1 MSVYEDDNN
10 KNINGLTQSGK
21 SHSIRERGGLIP
33 VTANIL
39 KEAEVTK
46 EETVEYQG
54 IPISDI
60 TAIGYIIDYK
70 ELEAKVKI
78 TLYDYTGIMEINFFN
93 NMDNQDSVGLNKL
106 NYDGTRKPVQIFG
119 TIKVFKNEKNIQ
131 GAKIMPVSS
140 SYVLY
145 HRADV
150 IHAWLYLTGKLQE
163 LKENHIKNTA
173 EEAKMIATG
182 NNNLNIQR
190 NTPVKGNK
198 DEIQFKEA
206 CKLLQ
211 NYNKKRNSDYISE
224 IEIRNIFKSFGNNTD
239 NIITK
244 LINDNKLAEQDGGYD
259 IVDYN

>member
-10 KNINGLTQSGK
+10 KNLNDISQSGK

-39 KEAEVTK
+39 KEAEVTR

-93 NMDNQDSVGLNKL
+93 KIDNQDSVGLNKL
-106 NYDGTRKPVQIFG
+106 NYDGSRKPVQIFG
-119 TIKVFKNEKNIQ
+119 TVKVFKNEKNIQ
-131 GAKIMPVSS
+131 GAKILPVGS

-163 LKENHIKNTA
+163 LKENQIQNTA
-173 EEAKMIATG
+173 EEARMIATG
-182 NNNLNIQR
+182 NNNYNNQR
-190 NTPVKGNK
+190 NTPAKGNK
-198 DEIQFKEA
+198 DERDLKDAFVLLENYFKRE
-206 CKLLQ
+206 
-211 NYNKKRNSDYISE
+211 NKSE
-224 IEIRNIFKSFGNNTD
+224 IGRNEINNLFKKFGNNKD
-239 NIITK
+239 NIIRK
-244 LINDNKLAEQDGGYD
+244 LIDENKLIESEIGYE
-259 IVDYN
+259 IMF

>member
-10 KNINGLTQSGK
+10 KNYNTSSAK
-21 SHSIRERGGLIP
+21 SHSARERGGLIP

-70 ELEAKVKI
+70 ELEAKVKV

-93 NMDNQDSVGLNKL
+93 KIDNQDSSGLNKL
-106 NYDGTRKPVQIFG
+106 NYDGTRKSVQIFG
-119 TIKVFKNEKNIQ
+119 TVKVFKNEKNIQ
-131 GAKIMPVSS
+131 GAKIIQVGSS
-140 SYVLY
+140 DVLY

-163 LKENHIKNTA
+163 LKENNIQNTA
-173 EEAKMIATG
+173 EEAKMIANG
-182 NNNLNIQR
+182 NRNNN
-190 NTPVKGNK
+190 TPIK
-198 DEIQFKEA
+198 DNRDERDFKEA
-206 CKLLQ
+206 ISMLE
-211 NYNKKRNSDYISE
+211 NYNKKQNKNEISSNE
-224 IEIRNIFKSFGNNTD
+224 INNLFKKFNKKKD
-239 NIITK
+239 IIKK
-244 LINDNKLAEQDGGYD
+244 LIDENKLIDNDGNYE
-259 IVDYN
+259 IMI

>member
-10 KNINGLTQSGK
+10 KNYNTSSAK
-21 SHSIRERGGLIP
+21 SHSARERGGLIP

-93 NMDNQDSVGLNKL
+93 KIDNQDSSGLNKL
-106 NYDGTRKPVQIFG
+106 HYDGTRKSVQIFG
-119 TIKVFKNEKNIQ
+119 TVKVFKNEKNIQ
-131 GAKIMPVSS
+131 GAKIIQVGSS
-140 SYVLY
+140 DVLY

-163 LKENHIKNTA
+163 LKDNQIQNTA
-173 EEAKMIATG
+173 DEAKMIANSNK
-182 NNNLNIQR
+182 NNNLR
-190 NTPVKGNK
+190 NTPIKDNK
-198 DEIQFKEA
+198 DERKFREA
-206 CKLLQ
+206 ISMLE
-211 NYNKKRNSDYISE
+211 NYNKKVNKNEISYNE
-224 IEIRNIFKSFGNNTD
+224 INNLFKKFNKKKD
-239 NIITK
+239 IIKK
-244 LINDNKLAEQDGGYD
+244 LIDENKLIDNDGNYE
-259 IVDYN
+259 IMI

>member
-10 KNINGLTQSGK
+10 KNYNTSSAK
-21 SHSIRERGGLIP
+21 SHSARERGGLIP

-93 NMDNQDSVGLNKL
+93 KIDNQDSSGLNKL
-106 NYDGTRKPVQIFG
+106 HYDGTRKSVQIFG
-119 TIKVFKNEKNIQ
+119 TVKVFKNEKNIQ
-131 GAKIMPVSS
+131 GAKIIQVGSS
-140 SYVLY
+140 DVLY

-163 LKENHIKNTA
+163 LKDNQIQNTT
-173 EEAKMIATG
+173 EEAKKLAVG
-182 NNNLNIQR
+182 NNNFNNQR
-190 NTPVKGNK
+190 NTPVKLTSEERNFQDAITLLENYFKKQNK
-198 DEIQFKEA
+198 NLIGKNEIKNLFK
-206 CKLLQ
+206 K
-211 NYNKKRNSDYISE
+211 
-224 IEIRNIFKSFGNNTD
+224 FGNNKD
-239 NIITK
+239 KIITK
-244 LINDNKLAEQDGGYD
+244 LIDENKLIETDSAYE
-259 IVDYN
+259 IML